1 MFKAIKSTTIRLV
14 LTANVIAVLAMIA
27 VGNSDRIPP
36 TEHPTLSVLGLIFP
50 AFIVL
55 NLLFIPLWVFIKPKN
70 LLVPLLG
77 FILSYVPVRTYCPV
91 NLPEEPPAGAIK
103 VLSYNTMMLHSEK
116 DDEGNTVNSVVD
128 YIIKSDPDIAC
139 LQEAWMGSANS
150 KPLRRHYPFVE
161 AHIINKGNSVMLAS
175 RYPIINV
182 ERIFYKSSINGS
194 VAFYLKIENDT
205 VIVINNHLE
214 SNVFTLEDRQQVSDI
229 VSGRL
234 KSEVVKT
241 DTRNLLEKV
250 TRAAKIRT
258 PQVDSIAQYVQ
269 NHSQYPIIL
278 CGDFNSW
285 PNSYPHYRLSN
296 LLTDCYTETGLG
308 PGWTYNRNH
317 IDVRIDNIM
326 CSHHW
331 KPYACFVD
339 DKATASDHFPVTCW
353 LKYRQKE

>member
-1 MFKAIKSTTIRLV
+1 M
-14 LTANVIAVLAMIA
+14 
-27 VGNSDRIPP
+27 
-36 TEHPTLSVLGLIFP
+36 
-50 AFIVL
+50 
-55 NLLFIPLWVFIKPKN
+55 
-70 LLVPLLG
+70 
-77 FILSYVPVRTYCPV
+77 
-91 NLPEEPPAGAIK
+91 
-103 VLSYNTMMLHSEK
+103 
-116 DDEGNTVNSVVD
+116 
-128 YIIKSDPDIAC
+128 
-139 LQEAWMGSANS
+139 
-150 KPLRRHYPFVE
+150 
-161 AHIINKGNSVMLAS
+161 
-175 RYPIINV
+175 

-285 PNSYPHYRLSN
+285 PNSYPHYRLAN

>member
-14 LTANVIAVLAMIA
+14 LTANIIAVLAMIA
-27 VGNSDRIPP
+27 VGYSDRIPP

-116 DDEGNTVNSVVD
+116 DEEGNTVNSVVD

-250 TRAAKIRT
+250 T
-258 PQVDSIAQYVQ
+258 
-269 NHSQYPIIL
+269 
-278 CGDFNSW
+278 
-285 PNSYPHYRLSN
+285 
-296 LLTDCYTETGLG
+296 
-308 PGWTYNRNH
+308 
-317 IDVRIDNIM
+317 
-326 CSHHW
+326 
-331 KPYACFVD
+331 
-339 DKATASDHFPVTCW
+339 
-353 LKYRQKE
+353 